1 MVPRV
6 TEERKKAN
14 YERILEAAG
23 ALFASKGYHG
33 TSMNDIVEKSG
44 LSKGAIYGHFESKEQ
59 LFLTLQERQLAID
72 LDQIKLLFSP
82 DDSATEKLKKVL
94 DLVIEST
101 CECPREVCGIIVEF
115 YVAASR
121 IKSLQPRL
129 ENYYSTVHGFLTE
142 IIDEGI
148 TKGEFNPN
156 IDTETMASIFL
167 AVTNGLQ
174 FFWATTGRAFDW
186 QKIKENLITTILEG
200 IIVRERR

>member
-14 YERILEAAG
+14 YERILQAAG

-59 LFLTLQERQLAID
+59 LFLALQERQLAID
-72 LDQIKLLFSP
+72 LDQIKLVFSP
-82 DDSATEKLKKVL
+82 DDSATEKLKKVVDMIL
-94 DLVIEST
+94 KST

-121 IKSLQPRL
+121 IKSLRPRL
-129 ENYYSTVHGFLTE
+129 ENYYSTAHGFITE
-142 IIDEGI
+142 IVNEGI
-148 TKGEFNPN
+148 TKGEFRPE
-156 IDTETMASIFL
+156 IDTETISSIFL
-167 AVTNGLQ
+167 ASS
-174 FFWATTGRAFDW
+174 F
-186 QKIKENLITTILEG
+186 
-200 IIVRERR
+200 